1 MSFRKPA
8 KWALWAMAIAVIIIN
23 TGMANSKKDIKLAF
37 VTCTVNSRF
46 FGPLKKGM
54 SDAAEMLGV
63 RCDFMGTEGVD
74 VIEQAEIVRR
84 AANSGYDG
92 IAVDIID
99 PEAFDAVIQE
109 AVNKGIPVVAFNID
123 DRATPN
129 ARLSSVNQNLYKAGQ
144 SLAEHLLSE
153 IPENARILMTM
164 HDRGISALEDRLN
177 GMLSILKQKNVEA
190 TVVIPGNDSTKGTE
204 VIAAA
209 LKENSDIRIILATG
223 QSDTEAAGTAI
234 EKYFPNRGFW
244 AAGFDLSPKTL
255 ELIKAG
261 HIRCTVDQ
269 QPYIQG
275 FYPVVQL
282 THYLRYGIKPSDI
295 DAGAV
300 IIDKSNVDQVME
312 LTKQGYR

>member
-1 MSFRKPA
+1 LRLCKYS
-8 KWALWAMAIAVIIIN
+8 KWALLTGAIAVISVT
-23 TGMANSKKDIKLAF
+23 TGISNSKKEIRLAF

-46 FGPLKKGM
+46 FDPLKKGM
-54 SDAAEMLGV
+54 ADAAEMLGV

-123 DRATPN
+123 DQATPN

-153 IPENARILMTM
+153 IPENARVLMTM

-177 GMLSILKQKNVEA
+177 GMQSVLKKKNVEA
-190 TVVIPGNDSTKGTE
+190 AVIIPGNDSTKGTE

-209 LKENSDIRIILATG
+209 LKENPDIRIILATG

-234 EKYFPNRGFW
+234 EKYFSESRYW

-255 ELIKAG
+255 ELIKDG
-261 HIRCTVDQ
+261 YVRCTVDQ

-282 THYLRYGIKPSDI
+282 THYLRYGIKPSDV
-295 DAGAV
+295 DAGAA